1 MKRVLISAA
10 LALLGAVALPTLAAA
25 QSVAYAVPGS
35 PTNMRAGPGVDY
47 PVVAYIRGGSAVDVY
62 GCLSDFSWCDSSV
75 DNVRGW
81 VSTTRLEFEYAGD
94 LVPIPRYY
102 SYFDAPIIGFDFGYW
117 DRYYQDRPFYR
128 QHGHNRDRQSH
139 RRDQIFPE
147 EGGPQY
153 EGGRRRQG
161 GRHDQGMN
169 PGDFIPRQ
177 DQIFPEEG
185 GQQYNE
191 GHRRGSRDR
200 GGNPPG
206 QDQIFP
212 NEGGAVPPP
221 VTDESPGMP
230 PVSSGSEGSPCPPG
244 NINCQ

>member
-10 LALLGAVALPTLAAA
+10 LALLGAGALPTLAAA

-102 SYFDAPIIGFDFGYW
+102 QYFEAPTIGFDFGYW
-117 DRYYQDRPFYR
+117 DRYYQDEPFYR
-128 QHGHNRDRQSH
+128 RHGHHRDGHHDRGSH
-139 RRDQIFPE
+139 RGDQIFPE
-147 EGGPQY
+147 EGGGQY
-153 EGGRRRQG
+153 DGVYRRRSRQSDQG
-161 GRHDQGMN
+161 GNRS
-169 PGDFIPRQ
+169 DFIPPQ

-185 GQQYNE
+185 GTIGQNP
-191 GHRRGSRDR
+191 GDSSPRHRRGNF
-200 GGNPPG
+200 GQPPSAS
-206 QDQIFP
+206 
-212 NEGGAVPPP
+212 EGPPSSGAGDAGPPP
-221 VTDESPGMP
+221 PA
-230 PVSSGSEGSPCPPG
+230 SSGDQGFGCPPDVV
-244 NINCQ
+244 CQ